1 MGENVWDFRKRLTL
15 LLASAVIIAVVFFI
29 FKVLFYYVWPFLLA
43 FCFAVLLQKPIVGLA
58 KLLREK
64 KMLAASIVVTMV
76 TLIILS
82 VLLYVGYMAFRELK
96 DFIANFDENINSL
109 DGQFSGRNLG
119 RSSPPGEMCSAAYQA
134 RDGSPARLFRRV
146 RKTGIIRAAISEIK
160 NENENR
166 RQQIM
171 LMQEERELVVEYGR
185 KMSTDRLS
193 TGTSGNISVCNAEK
207 GLMAISP
214 SGMDYFSTTPEDVVI
229 TDLEANIVDGVR
241 KPSSEWALH
250 TAFYRHKP
258 HARAV
263 VHTHSMY
270 CTTFAVLGQPL
281 RAVHYAIGDTGAA
294 TVPCAPFRLFGTAEL
309 AEAAIEACGGSDA
322 VLLGNHGL
330 VACGRDLK
338 SAYGLACNL
347 EYVAELQ
354 YRTMCIGT
362 PNILTDEQMAEV
374 MERFRSYGQPGSGK
388 AGY

>member
-1 MGENVWDFRKRLTL
+1 
-15 LLASAVIIAVVFFI
+15 
-29 FKVLFYYVWPFLLA
+29 
-43 FCFAVLLQKPIVGLA
+43 
-58 KLLREK
+58 
-64 KMLAASIVVTMV
+64 
-76 TLIILS
+76 
-82 VLLYVGYMAFRELK
+82 
-96 DFIANFDENINSL
+96 
-109 DGQFSGRNLG
+109 
-119 RSSPPGEMCSAAYQA
+119 
-134 RDGSPARLFRRV
+134 
-146 RKTGIIRAAISEIK
+146 
-160 NENENR
+160 
-166 RQQIM
+166 M

-294 TVPCAPFRLFGTAEL
+294 TVVPPLWHSGAGRGR
-309 AEAAIEACGGSDA
+309 
-322 VLLGNHGL
+322 HRGL
-330 VACGRDLK
+330 RRQRRR
-338 SAYGLACNL
+338 SA
-347 EYVAELQ
+347 
-354 YRTMCIGT
+354 
-362 PNILTDEQMAEV
+362 
-374 MERFRSYGQPGSGK
+374 GQPRPGGLRQGPQK
-388 AGY
+388 CLRPGL